1 MKQLSARSR
10 IPLGF
15 LIGLLVLY
23 GCWVG
28 YYRGLTYGPVY
39 DEVNFWETTQRF
51 LRDPL
56 ADALRNYGSLN
67 TPLPFLI
74 FAANESLF
82 HGGLPGGRWLN
93 LLLSFA
99 VVAAI
104 GWRSDRRAIL
114 AAVGLMSFP
123 YFWQLSLLM
132 YTDLMAGAWAL
143 AGVWAYLRGWNSTA
157 GLAFVLAIASRQF
170 TIAFPA
176 AIVAHELTLAIFTGQ
191 KRPWLTWAA
200 PLAALTTLAGW
211 FWLFGGLAP
220 KLAMREHQV
229 NIPASQHSLLNLDLS
244 ASLYALAC
252 IGVYFVLPEFIL
264 LRPRWRSAR
273 HWLTWVVLILVLV
286 WFVAFPIANPHGVL
300 RKILR
305 AVPHPV
311 ALGVLVL
318 AAMAAAWRFA
328 RANLA
333 FWLVLAN
340 VAVLAKAYPWE
351 KYLLPLMM
359 VLWGLKSWAPQTIDG
374 ETLEAQPVNDALAE
388 TLIGGPAPV
397 KRLEV

>member
-1 MKQLSARSR
+1 M
-10 IPLGF
+10 
-15 LIGLLVLY
+15 GLLVLY

-143 AGVWAYLRGWNSTA
+143 AGVWAYLRGWNSVA

-176 AIVAHELTLAIFTGQ
+176 AIVAHELTLAIFAGQ

-273 HWLTWVVLILVLV
+273 HWLTWAVLILVLV

-311 ALGVLVL
+311 ALGVLVP

-340 VAVLAKAYPWE
+340 VTVLAKAYPWE

-359 VLWGLKSWAPQTIDG
+359 VLWGLKSWAPPAIDG
-374 ETLEAQPVNDALAE
+374 ETLEAQPVNDALTK